1 MLLKG
6 EALKRVAL
14 AQLVNLM
21 FSLVLLEVVS
31 FSQYFLPVCLE
42 LRHQTHSFNM

>member
-21 FSLVLLEVVS
+21 FSRVLLEVVS
-31 FSQYFLPVCLE
+31 FSQYFLPCVSGA
-42 LRHQTHSFNM
+42 QASNTFF

>member
-6 EALKRVAL
+6 EALKHVAL

-21 FSLVLLEVVS
+21 FSRVLLEVVS
-31 FSQYFLPVCLE
+31 FSQYFLPCVSGA
-42 LRHQTHSFNM
+42 QASTPFF